1 MRPGRSASDP
11 PEGSSRRRA
20 DDEPEAWQRADEQGP
35 SEIPVRVLAVHR
47 GIDEQLRAERALEE
61 QLEVERRISE
71 LSRRF
76 LHVAP
81 KDFPACMNEALE
93 TIAGLADA
101 DRSRFVVV
109 SPSKMD
115 LAGEY
120 QWGTEAMRR
129 RPEITDWKGEVGQ
142 FLWSAKKLVAGEVL
156 HVPRLADLP
165 PEAAAERA
173 SFEADGVTSYLGL
186 PIRRDGRAQGFLD
199 FARGP
204 RPRAREGW
212 DPDEISRLRLVA
224 DVLGAAVQ
232 RLQLEQELARQLEVE
247 KRVSNFA
254 RALLEHGA
262 QEVDAGIERGLEA
275 AAAFVEA
282 DRAYLIAGT
291 TSDTEPSVHRLAR
304 ARSPAAPSPARLRG
318 QATAALGGGAARPG
332 RGGAAGAPRRRAR
345 RGRALA
351 RSHARGR
358 RPLLPVHPDPR
369 RRPARCGAGLPL
381 AAPPRVVRRRRS
393 PRCSS

>member
-1 MRPGRSASDP
+1 MKIPMRLS
-11 PEGSSRRRA
+11 
-20 DDEPEAWQRADEQGP
+20 DDEQEARECAPRAVDQGP
-35 SEIPVRVLAVHR
+35 SEVPVRDLAR
-47 GIDEQLRAERALEE
+47 EREDRFRAIAERALEE

-81 KDFPACMNEALE
+81 EDFSACMNEALE

-109 SPSKMD
+109 GPSNMD

-120 QWGTEAMRR
+120 QWGAEAMRR
-129 RPEITDWKGEVGQ
+129 RPEITDWKGEVAH

-204 RPRAREGW
+204 RPRARLGW

-262 QEVDAGIERGLEA
+262 QGIDAGIERGLEA
-275 AAAFVEA
+275 AATFVEA
-282 DRAYLIAGT
+282 DRAFLIAGT
-291 TSDTEPSVHRLAR
+291 TSDTEPSVHDWSAPGLPPRPRRLGFEDKRQQRWVAEQLARGEVVRLAR
-304 ARSPAAPSPARLRG
+304 LEDAPAEAE
-318 QATAALGGGAARPG
+318 T
-332 RGGAAGAPRRRAR
+332 
-345 RGRALA
+345 
-351 RSHARGR
+351 
-358 RPLLPVHPDPR
+358 
-369 RRPARCGAGLPL
+369 
-381 AAPPRVVRRRRS
+381 
-393 PRCSS
+393 